1 MDNSEAISGGC
12 GADAGAR
19 AVHPES
25 ADGAEDV
32 TFGAAAVTLVW
43 LILTLLWAAEPLSGL
58 AVDPLGSVTATAK
71 HVGFFLGLTTPLI
84 ALLGLVVY
92 RRWKAGGQLRIPLP
106 GSAHAALGPGVVAP
120 VTLAWGVVSLL
131 LRSEPGYDLISGI
144 LWLAFT
150 GCLAVAWLGIL
161 APNAYRSWKASGI
174 KKAPAIVSCLLPLPL
189 AAIALFI
196 VIPSRAPLE
205 VRFELSEAAL
215 TRFVERYEST
225 GGESAS
231 LTQFVGLYSVGEPY
245 RRDGCLI
252 LPTQGGLDYL
262 AGFAYCTGSLP
273 DKPNV
278 DIDHIKGRWW
288 TYEIYH

>member
-1 MDNSEAISGGC
+1 MDNSEAISGGSC
-12 GADAGAR
+12 ADAGAR
-19 AVHPES
+19 AVHPEP
-25 ADGAEDV
+25 AGGTEDV
-32 TFGAAAVTLVW
+32 TLGVAAATLGWV
-43 LILTLLWAAEPLSGL
+43 ILTLLWAAEPLSGL

-71 HVGFFLGLTTPLI
+71 HVSFFLGLTTPLI
-84 ALLGLVVY
+84 ALLALLVY
-92 RRWKAGGQLRIPLP
+92 RSWKAGSQLRIPLP
-106 GSAHAALGPGVVAP
+106 GSARTALGPGIVAL
-120 VTLAWGVVSLL
+120 VAVAWGVVSLL
-131 LRSEPGYDLISGI
+131 LRSEPGYDLMSGI

-150 GCLAVAWLGIL
+150 GCLAVAWLSIL
-161 APNAYRSWKASGI
+161 VPNAYRSWKASGI
-174 KKAPAIVSCLLPLPL
+174 KKAPAMVSYLLPLPL
-189 AAIALFI
+189 AAVALFI
-196 VIPSRAPLE
+196 VIPGRAPLE

-215 TRFVERYEST
+215 TRYVEQYEST

-231 LTQFVGLYSVGEPY
+231 VTQFVGLYSVGEPY

-278 DIDHIKGRWW
+278 DMDHIKGRWW